1 MWKLWWWKTRLAGTQ
16 PGPVLLHHGRHQ
28 GSRVRGCERMKEGG
42 EVRKER
48 TKVEVSQNTERNNN
62 IFVAEAKLP
71 LVKRNEGEADRG
83 GGWSSFYGEPSW
95 GTADATAKSAWDG
108 NRKEPLQLRR
118 EWWIYMG
125 WKWGLNFC
133 LIRKEWLK
141 DGWKISV
148 WWEEGKVW
156 KMLLTSVG
164 KEQQH
169 SGEMGSEAWVV
180 MKQVVNWQY

>member
-1 MWKLWWWKTRLAGTQ
+1 MGERLTGEEDEAHFIANLCEA
-16 PGPVLLHHGRHQ
+16 LLMQQQSLR
-28 GSRVRGCERMKEGG
+28 EME
-42 EVRKER
+42 
-48 TKVEVSQNTERNNN
+48 TERSPW
-62 IFVAEAKLP
+62 IRQE
-71 LVKRNEGEADRG
+71 
-83 GGWSSFYGEPSW
+83 
-95 GTADATAKSAWDG
+95 
-108 NRKEPLQLRR
+108 LQLRR

-133 LIRKEWLK
+133 LIRQEWLK

-180 MKQVVNWQY
+180 MKQVVNW